1 MKNLIRSIHLWLSIP
16 FGIIITLVCFSGAML
31 VFEPEITEMCH
42 PERFYVKEVK
52 ADRLPVGELVEK
64 VAATLPD
71 SVAVTGVSIFSNPQR
86 AYQVNLSK
94 PHRAYVSIDQYTGE
108 IMGLKVR
115 EGFFSH
121 MLNLHLWISKS
132 LKPGNGIVSGKLIVG
147 VSTIVFVF
155 VLITGVIIWWP
166 KTLKSLKNRLKISI
180 RNGGWRFWYD
190 LHLAGGMYALI
201 FLLAMALTGLTWAFP
216 WYRSA
221 FYKVFGVEMQNRPA
235 KEKIAS
241 SNTKGKETQGKSR
254 DGNANQERNSYVSW
268 QHVYEQLS
276 ESNPDFKQIT
286 VSSKS
291 ATVLF
296 DRLGNQRATDRYAF
310 NPKDGEITEVT
321 KYEDQDKSL
330 KIRGWIYSVHVGSL
344 GGMFTRILAFIAA
357 LIGAS
362 LPLTGYYLWIKR
374 IYGKNK

>member
-86 AYQVNLSK
+86 VYQVNLSK

-241 SNTKGKETQGKSR
+241 SNTKGKEMQGKSR